1 MAKSKD
7 ELKFDF
13 TVKDLD
19 QMVLDAARGESG
31 QNKGKRPN
39 ALEVLKSKMGLNKVK
54 NVAES

>member
-39 ALEVLKSKMGLNKVK
+39 LLEFMKGKAEPESKGQ
-54 NVAES
+54 

>member
-19 QMVLDAARGESG
+19 QMVLDAARGESE

-39 ALEVLKSKMGLNKVK
+39 LLEFMKGKAEPESKGQ
-54 NVAES
+54 